1 MNNNGNSTVNNYI
14 DALQQTFLP
23 ALTEAE
29 TTHWFS
35 TDEIYDAIKKI
46 SPRASISKEDVY
58 DAMIEAGFR
67 FQCRPGAL
75 ALDFKWMLKQ
85 NISLNTY
92 TKL

>member
-1 MNNNGNSTVNNYI
+1 MNNNGFSTVNNYI

-46 SPRASISKEDVY
+46 SPGASISKEDVY

-85 NISLNTY
+85 NILLNTH
-92 TKL
+92 TK

>member
-1 MNNNGNSTVNNYI
+1 MKNDNDNSAACSYI
-14 DALQQTFLP
+14 DALHP
-23 ALTEAE
+23 ALTETE

-46 SPRASISKEDVY
+46 SPGASISKEDVY

-85 NISLNTY
+85 NISLNTH
-92 TKL
+92 T

>member
-46 SPRASISKEDVY
+46 SPGASISKEDVY

>member
-23 ALTEAE
+23 ALTEVE

-46 SPRASISKEDVY
+46 SPGASISKEDVY

-85 NISLNTY
+85 NISLNTH
-92 TKL
+92 T

>member
-1 MNNNGNSTVNNYI
+1 MKNDNDNSAACSYI
-14 DALQQTFLP
+14 DALQATFLP

-35 TDEIYDAIKKI
+35 TDEVYDAIKKI
-46 SPRASISKEDVY
+46 SPGASITKEEVY

-75 ALDFKWMLKQ
+75 ALDFKWMLKV
-85 NISLNTY
+85 
-92 TKL
+92 K

>member
-1 MNNNGNSTVNNYI
+1 MNNNGFSAVNNYI

-35 TDEIYDAIKKI
+35 TDEVYDAIKKI
-46 SPRASISKEDVY
+46 SPGTSITKEEVY
-58 DAMIEAGFR
+58 DAMIAAGFR

-85 NISLNTY
+85 NIFSNTH
-92 TKL
+92 TK

>member
-46 SPRASISKEDVY
+46 SPGASISKEDVY

-75 ALDFKWMLKQ
+75 ALDFKCMLKQ
-85 NISLNTY
+85 NISLNTH
-92 TKL
+92 T

>member
-35 TDEIYDAIKKI
+35 TDEVYDAIKKI
-46 SPRASISKEDVY
+46 SPGASITKEEVY
-58 DAMIEAGFR
+58 DAMKAAGFS

-75 ALDFKWMLKQ
+75 ALDFKWMLK
-85 NISLNTY
+85 I
-92 TKL
+92 K